1 MAIKFSIIIP
11 CFNEAEHL
19 RSCLESLKAQE
30 YPSKDFEII
39 FVDNGSSDGSVD
51 IAKQYTDHVFYQPG
65 INVGAVRN
73 FGATQADNDNLVFI
87 DADCTVDK
95 EWLTRASK
103 LLSADQKTIFGG
115 GCQLPKNASWI
126 ETFWLLEG
134 TDGNVLPT
142 DLIGC
147 SILITSSLFFEIGG
161 FNTKLKSGEDTEFS
175 QRAKKLGHA
184 VNITRNINVV
194 HHGNAKTLSS
204 FIKRQLWHGK
214 GYDRPYQRHLNDPI
228 FFMTIAFMLLPI
240 LLLFSC
246 FLDSIY
252 LAIILIAALA
262 LPTTLTAKRYY
273 RAKRKARNVQ
283 ELFRAF
289 ILDFCYLIGRSI
301 GMVCKAIE

>member
-1 MAIKFSIIIP
+1 MSNKFSIIVP

-51 IAKQYTDHVFYQPG
+51 IAKQYTDLVFYQPG

-73 FGATQADNDNLVFI
+73 FGATQAGNDNLVFI

-95 EWLTRASK
+95 EWLKRASR
-103 LLSADQKTIFGG
+103 LLIANPKTIYGG

-126 ETFWLLEG
+126 ETSWLLEG
-134 TDGNVLPT
+134 TDGNILPK

-214 GYDRPYQRHLNDPI
+214 SYDRPYQRHLNDPI
-228 FFMTIAFMLLPI
+228 FFMTIAFMLIPI
-240 LLLFSC
+240 LLLFS
-246 FLDSIY
+246 FLLNLLDP
-252 LAIILIAALA
+252 AVILIPALA
-262 LPTTLTAKRYY
+262 LPITLTAKRYY

-283 ELFRAF
+283 EVLRAI
-289 ILDFCYLIGRSI
+289 ILDFCYLTGRSL
-301 GMVCKAIE
+301 GMICKAME